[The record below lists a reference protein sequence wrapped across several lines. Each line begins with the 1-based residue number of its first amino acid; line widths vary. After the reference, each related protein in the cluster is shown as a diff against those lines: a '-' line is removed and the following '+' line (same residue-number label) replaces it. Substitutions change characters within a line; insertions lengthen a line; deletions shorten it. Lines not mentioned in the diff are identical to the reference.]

1 MDSKVHPLVV
11 ILVILLTILS
21 IGIWTWGSGE
31 AKKIGGPAELRL
43 DPRGHLFI
51 QIRNRFLEHDT
62 NGKFLA
68 QHDLGKLEIDHVL
81 GAIAFFS
88 DGDVLLRR
96 GPNPNTFGSNVRA
109 YQRKA
114 NEQSIVPLT
123 PDTGLF
129 RCRLEDASCR
139 VFGNEPVDFKATHG
153 LFIDWNTDDVYISD
167 TTRHLL
173 RKYSSSGEPIAGPAV
188 GFKFPNQLVLHEGQ
202 LFVADT
208 NHHRVRVVSPDNNI
222 FGEEYKA
229 IDVVPDAASTGNQ
242 TWPTH
247 VARIDDQWWINNMRS
262 AMNEGGIYIFD
273 NDWQFQHKVELPSGA
288 DPIAISPFRGKVL
301 ISDWNNNRIYQISK
315 SGEMLVDF
323 TSAGF
328 EKILAESRQARLQFE
343 MYSYGGVAIFIL
355 TIVGLMVRAMAS
367 GLSGESTKPRANR
380 PAPPIALSDQM
391 EWFEPDPAAIR
402 KIEMGFLIAITI
414 LVLIDLALAA
424 VIAYNANLQLGLQL
438 LLPAAFITLIFVPIA
453 RISRANM
460 NTAVGVRA
468 GEITLRDHKGREST
482 CPMKD
487 VQYNDIA
494 ITTNDMAAFL
504 GKPQMP
510 IYDPETLRSKLFP
523 KLEGAQ
529 QISIWAMQKRLHRI
543 RHPNGVKGIL
553 LMILFL
559 LVTFATFAL
568 FASLQ

>member
-1 MDSKVHPLVV
+1 MNSKVHPLVV

-31 AKKIGGPAELRL
+31 AKKIGGPGGLHI

-62 NGKFLA
+62 NGEFLA
-68 QHDLGKLEIDHVL
+68 QHDLGKLGIEHVL

-88 DGDVLLRR
+88 DGDVLVRR
-96 GPNPNTFGSNVRA
+96 GPDPSTFGDNVRA
-109 YQRKA
+109 YQRKT

-123 PDTGLF
+123 PDTGLY
-129 RCRLEDASCR
+129 RCSLEDASCML
-139 VFGNEPVDFKATHG
+139 FGNEPIDFKAAHG

-173 RKYSSSGEPIAGPAV
+173 RKYSSSGERLAKPAA

-208 NHHRVRVVSPDNNI
+208 NHHRIRVVDPGNDAY
-222 FGEEYKA
+222 GEEIDA
-229 IDVVPDAASTGNQ
+229 IDVVPDTASISNQ
-242 TWPTH
+242 IWPTH
-247 VARIDDQWWINNMRS
+247 IARIDDQWWINNMRS

-273 NDWQFQHKVELPSGA
+273 NDWQFTRKVELPTGA
-288 DPIAISPFRGKVL
+288 DPIAIRAFREKVL
-301 ISDWNNNRIYQISK
+301 VSDWNSNRVYQVSQ
-315 SGEMLVDF
+315 SGEMLADF

-328 EKILAESRQARLQFE
+328 EQVLAESRQARLQFE
-343 MYSYGGVAIFIL
+343 MYGYGGVAIFFL

-367 GLSGESTKPRANR
+367 GLSGEASKPRANR
-380 PAPPIALSDQM
+380 PAPSIALSNQI
-391 EWFEPDPAAIR
+391 EWFEPDPVAVR
-402 KIEMGFLIAITI
+402 KIETGLRIAIA
-414 LVLIDLALAA
+414 LLMLIDLVLA
-424 VIAYNANLQLGLQL
+424 VVVVYYANIQLGLQL
-438 LLPAAFITLIFVPIA
+438 LLPVAFMTLIFIPIA
-453 RISRANM
+453 RVSRANM
-460 NTAVGVRA
+460 DTAVGVR
-468 GEITLRDHKGREST
+468 GRELTLHDHKGREAT

-494 ITTNDMAAFL
+494 ITTKHMVAFL
-504 GKPQMP
+504 GNPQMP
-510 IYDPETLRSKLFP
+510 IYDPETLRSELFP

-553 LMILFL
+553 LMIGLL
-559 LVTFATFAL
+559 LVTFAMLAL
-568 FASLQ
+568 FATTQ